1 MALTDKELFVHIAT
15 SIQFALS
22 LGDLDKETKTRILI
36 KLVEKFCPGLT
47 YTEWRDVFF
56 AVEALKRPLAK
67 ELIKVVERKDY
78 AKIADQHLKV
88 FKYSPEEY
96 QKRMKNINIDIE
108 EIKRRMEE
116 WLIGT
121 KNHDLLG

>member
-1 MALTDKELFVHIAT
+1 MELCNIMALTDKELFVHIAT

-116 WLIGT
+116 
-121 KNHDLLG
+121 